1 MLIKMSKKQFMAIF
15 SVVDI
20 VVGDT
25 RIVAFLI
32 DINWKDKLYIE
43 HNTNIY
49 CVHLSFVY
57 SFSLVS

>member
-1 MLIKMSKKQFMAIF
+1 MLIKMSKKQFMANF
-15 SVVDI
+15 SVVVVVSDI
-20 VVGDT
+20 